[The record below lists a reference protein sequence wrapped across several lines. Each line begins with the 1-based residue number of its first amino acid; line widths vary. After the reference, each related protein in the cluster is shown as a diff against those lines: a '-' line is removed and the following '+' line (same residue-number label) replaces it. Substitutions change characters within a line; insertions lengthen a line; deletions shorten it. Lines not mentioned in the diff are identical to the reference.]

1 LIPFQTSIGFT
12 AKNFMQYFQTPSQ
25 PEAATPIVTKLTVT
39 SRDSFYLT
47 GKTINSNG
55 SGNGMQVAHYEIGEF
70 RAMDPRLSN
79 PLWNQQPSLAG
90 EFPYEAPAIKQ

>member
-1 LIPFQTSIGFT
+1 
-12 AKNFMQYFQTPSQ
+12 MQYFQTPSQ